1 MPDPGVAVAQV
12 GMADVTG
19 RVQEEDVDVV
29 AVLCEPE
36 VPDPVVR
43 QAQAH
48 RASGANG
55 LGGGMVDSSRR
66 LGEYPSLAVASE
78 TSCISTCKDG
88 CQNVLAGCD
97 QLCSGSSRCYRF
109 VTGIQAPESWGLMS
123 VHPSP
128 ADLGQVLA
136 GPGRA
141 GRGPGRA
148 RPRRGARRDRLGV
161 APDQLRAGRPSGA
174 TASGPT
180 VRGRAAPAGPT
191 VRGRAAPAGPTV
203 RGRAAPAGPT
213 RPRRSRCRC

>member
-55 LGGGMVDSSRR
+55 LGGGTVDSSRR

-97 QLCSGSSRCYRF
+97 RLCSGSSRCYRF
-109 VTGIQAPESWGLMS
+109 VTGIQAPERWGLMS
-123 VHPSP
+123 GHPSP
-128 ADLGQVLA
+128 DDLGQVLA

-141 GRGPGRA
+141 GRGLAALARGGSPPRSPGGCARSPTSGSHERRYGVWSDGPGPCRACWSDGPGPCRACWSDGPGPCRAWSRA
-148 RPRRGARRDRLGV
+148 RM
-161 APDQLRAGRPSGA
+161 
-174 TASGPT
+174 
-180 VRGRAAPAGPT
+180 RAA
-191 VRGRAAPAGPTV
+191 RAPAP
-203 RGRAAPAGPT
+203 
-213 RPRRSRCRC
+213 